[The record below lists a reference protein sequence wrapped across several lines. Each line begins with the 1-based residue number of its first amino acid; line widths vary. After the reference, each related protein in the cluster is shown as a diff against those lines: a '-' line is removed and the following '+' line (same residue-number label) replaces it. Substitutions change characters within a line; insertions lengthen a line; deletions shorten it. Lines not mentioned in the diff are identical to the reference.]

1 MQAYLDKAQQAADT
15 QADGA
20 SYYGG
25 DNRGAAGQGYAGYGE
40 QSEYD
45 AAYYEQERKNREYS
59 EFLATFMQ
67 DFEPSDELVVEI
79 EAQATQTYM
88 LRVTQIPTVIKLV
101 VAVVSEDAYPVITK
115 VFKQGNPRPIK
126 EYKGQTEVLGVIE
139 VYEEMD
145 AGTYVVEFTNP
156 VYKLQDLTFI
166 FK

>member
-1 MQAYLDKAQQAADT
+1 
-15 QADGA
+15 
-20 SYYGG
+20 
-25 DNRGAAGQGYAGYGE
+25 
-40 QSEYD
+40 
-45 AAYYEQERKNREYS
+45 
-59 EFLATFMQ
+59 MQ

>member
-1 MQAYLDKAQQAADT
+1 M
-15 QADGA
+15 
-20 SYYGG
+20 S
-25 DNRGAAGQGYAGYGE
+25 N
-40 QSEYD
+40 
-45 AAYYEQERKNREYS
+45 YEWKPHSNS
-59 EFLATFMQ
+59 
-67 DFEPSDELVVEI
+67 
-79 EAQATQTYM
+79 
-88 LRVTQIPTVIKLV
+88 
-101 VAVVSEDAYPVITK
+101 VSVPVITK